1 MQSKNKEQVA
11 HPDHYQ
17 VEDKTYEPYK
27 VIQAWEANFNIGS
40 ALKYLARYQKKWNPI
55 EDLQKAKQYIDFE
68 IDRLTNKNHVPIL
81 WQKPI
86 LNTSLPQKGKVVTPN
101 LCKECEDY
109 ECEYDKG
116 CSCNTSGDC
125 CDDKYQCLN
134 NFDND
139 CKPTNIPPK
148 SENKPVEC
156 TEKSISDMV
165 KLIDDAADAVK
176 SNKMSPSDAL
186 IKVLMLDKNEADSI
200 MSEKNN
206 IVKMTEKI
214 IDAVTNKFKTA
225 DNKVTIHEANPKT
238 KDIWW

>member
-1 MQSKNKEQVA
+1 MKSINTVN

-86 LNTSLPQKGKVVTPN
+86 LNTSLPQKGKVITSD
-101 LCKECEDY
+101 LCRECGDY
-109 ECEYDKG
+109 GWEHDKD
-116 CSCNTSGDC
+116 CCCDTSGDY
-125 CDDKYQCLN
+125 CDDKYQCMN
-134 NFDND
+134 DFDND
-139 CKPTNIPPK
+139 CKPTSIPSE

-186 IKVLMLDKNEADSI
+186 IKVLKLDKNEADSI

>member
-1 MQSKNKEQVA
+1 MQSKNKEQVS

-68 IDRLTNKNHVPIL
+68 IDRLTNKDHVPIL

-86 LNTSLPQKGKVVTPN
+86 LNLSLPQKGKVITSD
-101 LCKECEDY
+101 LCKECGDY
-109 ECEYDKG
+109 DWEHDKDCC
-116 CSCNTSGDC
+116 CSTSGDC
-125 CDDKYQCLN
+125 CDDKYHCMN
-134 NFDND
+134 EFDND
-139 CKPTNIPPK
+139 CKPTDIPSK

-186 IKVLMLDKNEADSI
+186 IKILKLDKNEAESI
-200 MSEKNN
+200 MSDKNN

-214 IDAVTNKFKTA
+214 IDAVTNKFKTS
-225 DNKVTIHEANPKT
+225 DNKVTIHKVNPKT
-238 KDIWW
+238 KDMWW